1 MKNFNT
7 RRFGQVL
14 KYEFATNYRTMLW
27 YALGVML
34 AYVIIFWFVH
44 QNWSHYDPNDELGT
58 QHYLQFVSHSVAE
71 GAYVVTIIVALASAC
86 LWLRNVQQK
95 APRIVMLMLPATN
108 LEKFLAR
115 WVYLIAFTF
124 VATFV
129 SFLAADLL
137 HALYLGV
144 HDGQM
149 AFATDEYLRHFVA
162 DTPLLTLEVYVY
174 MLFFHSFALMSG
186 VLFKRFHV
194 VAALASWM
202 LLFAVVGYVL
212 HQIFPEPETI
222 IIDSE
227 EAIRQHQIWTTTGAL
242 LGTALWTFLA
252 YRIFCRWQ
260 VVTRKF
266 VNL

>member
-1 MKNFNT
+1 M
-7 RRFGQVL
+7 
-14 KYEFATNYRTMLW
+14 
-27 YALGVML
+27 
-34 AYVIIFWFVH
+34 
-44 QNWSHYDPNDELGT
+44 
-58 QHYLQFVSHSVAE
+58 AE

-194 VAALASWM
+194 VAALASWI
-202 LLFAVVGYVL
+202 LLFGTLNYVL
-212 HQIFPEPETI
+212 HLIFPESPEVTQENYDYYSLYPKLI
-222 IIDSE
+222 
-227 EAIRQHQIWTTTGAL
+227 GAL